1 MLTADG
7 IPILIHDE
15 TLQRTT
21 DGRGRVSAHAWDAIS
36 RLDAGRKFHA
46 AWAGE
51 PVPSLADALALCADL
66 GLSANVEIKPAAG
79 YEAETGRV
87 VAQAMPH
94 FWPLGQVL
102 LLSSFSERALAAAA
116 ETGCPWPRAL
126 LVGAIPGDWQSR
138 LQALGCTALHAD
150 AARLSEARMAE
161 LQAAGVPVAAY
172 TVNSAAQAERC
183 FGLGVAA
190 LFTDRLDSLGRG

>member
-7 IPILIHDE
+7 VPILIHDE

-21 DGRGRVSAHAWDAIS
+21 DGRGRVSAHAWDAVY
-36 RLDAGRKFHA
+36 RLDAGSRFHP

-51 PVPSLADALALCADL
+51 PVPRLADAVSLCADL

-79 YEAETGRV
+79 HEAETGRI
-87 VAQAMPH
+87 VAQALPSA
-94 FWPLGQVL
+94 WPEGQTL
-102 LLSSFSERALAAAA
+102 LLSSFSEPALAAAA
-116 ETGCPWPRAL
+116 ETGCSWPRAL

-138 LQALGCTALHAD
+138 LQALGCMAVHAD
-150 AARLSEARMAE
+150 AARLSEARLAE
-161 LQAAGVPVAAY
+161 LRAAGVPVAAY
-172 TVNSAAQAERC
+172 TVNSAADAERC

-190 LFTDRLDSLGRG
+190 LFTDRIDSIGRG